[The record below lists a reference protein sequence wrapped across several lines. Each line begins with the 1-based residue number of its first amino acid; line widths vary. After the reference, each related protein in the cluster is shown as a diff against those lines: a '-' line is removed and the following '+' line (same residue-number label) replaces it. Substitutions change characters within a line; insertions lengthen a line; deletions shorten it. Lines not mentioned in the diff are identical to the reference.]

1 MEQGWSYTGMMT
13 KYWKVLIACLVALIF
28 LVVALFNRITISW
41 KQLAEPIL
49 IGDTVIIRC
58 FEVNGGLKTCRSV
71 VGVSPSGKYI
81 QVNNC
86 DYTLDRDDVLEVV
99 EHKSCGYEPGK

>member
-1 MEQGWSYTGMMT
+1 LEFTGMMT
-13 KYWKVLIACLVALIF
+13 KHFVIFGVLLAALTFSI
-28 LVVALFNRITISW
+28 LMLIHEITT
-41 KQLAEPIL
+41 LAEPVH
-49 IGDTVIIRC
+49 IGDTVIIR
-58 FEVNGGLKTCRSV
+58 FFGVNDGLKTCRSV

-99 EHKSCGYEPGK
+99 EHKSCGYEPRK